1 MNEYIEPI
9 YNYTANPL
17 TSINNPQYILVIR
30 PINIT
35 FTTPDNHFCEI
46 NIELYFQ
53 NGSRATS
60 DNS

>member
-1 MNEYIEPI
+1 MNQYIEQI

-17 TSINNPQYILVIR
+17 TSIIKPQYILVIR

-46 NIELYFQ
+46 NIELYFK
-53 NGSRATS
+53 NGSRATLE
-60 DNS
+60 NS